1 MYPINLTPTSQPP
14 RGELPAVIEAP
25 PSDPDAARWVES
37 RGATLDEALY
47 THGALLLRGFDF
59 ASIDSFDRFLQA
71 SGCHRLAYQY
81 RSTTRHLKGDRIY
94 TASEYSPAA
103 TIMLHSENAYQD
115 DWPMKLF
122 FYCKTPAAH
131 GGQTPIASNIRVAA
145 SIPPEVLAKFAR
157 LGLLYVRNYPDATDP
172 ASPNVDLA
180 WQTVFQTESRDSVE
194 HYCREHAMQ
203 AQWHSGGTLRT
214 RQSAKALVSHPKSGK
229 LLWFNQAHVMH
240 TSNMEPEQE
249 RALRQMFAEEALPRN
264 CYYGDGTPIERHT
277 LDLIR
282 SSYVQNRC
290 VFDWNAGDV
299 LVLDNML
306 VAHGRLPFRGD
317 REVLLAMADSYRSG
331 RSLLE

>member
-1 MYPINLTPTSQPP
+1 
-14 RGELPAVIEAP
+14 
-25 PSDPDAARWVES
+25 
-37 RGATLDEALY
+37 
-47 THGALLLRGFDF
+47 
-59 ASIDSFDRFLQA
+59 
-71 SGCHRLAYQY
+71 
-81 RSTTRHLKGDRIY
+81 
-94 TASEYSPAA
+94 
-103 TIMLHSENAYQD
+103 
-115 DWPMKLF
+115 MKLF